1 MLEYLAILI
10 SVFSVFMILKL
21 KYKIQLF
28 RSVKEALLF
37 AATCLVIGVVWDSYA
52 ILRGHWSFGEQF
64 FIGIKMGVMPVEEY
78 LFMLI
83 IPFSVLVL
91 YKIVTEK

>member
-1 MLEYLAILI
+1 MEYLAILI
-10 SVFSVFMILKL
+10 LVFAVFWIMKL

-28 RSVKEALLF
+28 KSVKEASLF
-37 AATCLVIGVVWDSYA
+37 AVTCLAIGVVWDSYA

-64 FIGIKMGVMPVEEY
+64 FAGIRIGVIPIEEY
-78 LFMLI
+78 LFMLV

-91 YKIVTEK
+91 YKVVTEK